1 MLGLYPATLH
11 GTAPRVAW
19 TAGPYHDLVRVHAI
33 LLAGGAGDRFGAEL
47 PKQFVRLAG
56 EPILLR
62 AIRTIAAAGIDAL
75 VIVSHPDWI
84 AETGRELA
92 AAGLSITATV
102 VAGGLTRN
110 ESTRNG
116 LEALDA
122 APDDVIVVHDA
133 VRPLVPLDV
142 IRRAIAPVADATAD
156 ATDTVIPS
164 ADTLVIVEDGAV
176 IEIPERGR
184 YRRGQTPQVFRQ
196 SILARAYAAAS
207 VAGDLTATDD
217 CTLVLR
223 YVPGARIVAVPGDE
237 MNLKITTRIDLV
249 MADRMLQMR
258 TLSPADVTAI
268 EGLTGARILVVG
280 GTNGIGRAIADEATS
295 LGAVAEVEG
304 RSTGLDVRD
313 AAAVDARVAAAAKR
327 LGGLDHVVVTAGI
340 LRLGPLADTPAAA
353 LAEVIDVNLTGTINV
368 AGAAF
373 RHLAATRGSF
383 TAFASSSFTRG
394 RPDYVAYSAS
404 KAGVVNLVQGLAEE
418 WAASGVRANV
428 ISPERTDTPM
438 RAHAFPNESRDGL
451 LGAQDVARATLRL
464 LTSDLTGQVLDV
476 RRHDASPV
484 AAGASDSPEHVLD
497 GRG

>member
-1 MLGLYPATLH
+1 M
-11 GTAPRVAW
+11 
-19 TAGPYHDLVRVHAI
+19 RVHAI

-62 AIRTIAAAGIDAL
+62 TIRTIAAAGIDDL

-84 AETGRELA
+84 AETERELT
-92 AAGLSITATV
+92 AAGLPISAIV

-116 LEALDA
+116 LLALDA
-122 APDDVIVVHDA
+122 EPDDVVLVHDA

-142 IRRAIAPVADATAD
+142 VRRAIAPVADATVD

-176 IEIPERGR
+176 IEIPDRGR
-184 YRRGQTPQVFRQ
+184 YRRGQTPQVFRM
-196 SILARAYAAAS
+196 SILTRAYEAATIAH
-207 VAGDLTATDD
+207 DLTATDD

-223 YVPGARIVAVPGDE
+223 YVPGARILAVPGDE

-258 TLSPADVTAI
+258 TLSPADVTAVDD
-268 EGLTGARILVVG
+268 LAGARILVVG
-280 GTNGIGRAIADEATS
+280 GTNGIGRGIADEATR
-295 LGAVAEVEG
+295 LGAHADVEG

-313 AAAVDARVAAAAKR
+313 AGAVEARVATAAKR

-340 LRLGPLADTPAAA
+340 LRLGPMADTPAAE
-353 LAEVIDVNLTGTINV
+353 LAEIIDVNLTGTMNV
-368 AGAAF
+368 ARAAY
-373 RHLAATRGSF
+373 RHLAASRGSF

-418 WAASGVRANV
+418 WAASGVRVNV
-428 ISPERTDTPM
+428 VSPERTDTPM

-451 LGAQDVARATLRL
+451 LAADDVARATLRL
-464 LTSDLTGQVLDV
+464 IASDLTGQVLDV
-476 RRHDASPV
+476 RRHDSTPV
-484 AAGASDSPEHVLD
+484 AAGARSEGGSDQSD
-497 GRG
+497 A